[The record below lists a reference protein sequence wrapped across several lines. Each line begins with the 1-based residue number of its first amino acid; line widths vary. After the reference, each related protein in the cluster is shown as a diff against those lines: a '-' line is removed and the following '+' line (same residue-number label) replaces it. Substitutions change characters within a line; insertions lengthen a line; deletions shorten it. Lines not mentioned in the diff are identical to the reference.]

1 MKTIFPIIALFLLL
15 PLSSALTIQE
25 NSQNIDD
32 DAGGGI
38 GLVNSGFDGGQY
50 FQAQSSYILKKV
62 SVYQQ
67 YIGGG
72 DNISLDYE
80 VDIYRT
86 NASGSPIF
94 LLASNFTYTQTD
106 FYMEVDGLPKWR
118 NISFSDVQ
126 INAGEYYGIFF
137 FELETN
143 VITGLTWLH
152 DDNNDTYFDGSAVV
166 NSGVGTETNGSWWQT
181 KDTSFAYYYDF
192 AFIVYGESTS
202 QQSNPE
208 SFIVVLLRSLGTGIG
223 ILIHAITMPLV
234 ALILG
239 IAFVIGIIVFIEIL
253 ASHIISKIGK

>member
-25 NSQNIDD
+25 NSQNIDND
-32 DAGGGI
+32 GGGGI
-38 GLVNSGFDGGQY
+38 GLVNGGFDGGQY
-50 FQAQSSYILKKV
+50 FQAQSSYTLKKV
-62 SVYQQ
+62 SVYQWVQ
-67 YIGGG
+67 GGG
-72 DNISLDYE
+72 NPSLDYE
-80 VDIYRT
+80 ADIYRT
-86 NASGSPIF
+86 NATGSPIY
-94 LLASNFTYTQTD
+94 LLASNLTYSQNAFLIDDTPQ
-106 FYMEVDGLPKWR
+106 WR
-118 NISFSDVQ
+118 DISFADIQ
-126 INAGEYYGIFF
+126 INQGEYYGIFF

-143 VITGLTWLH
+143 TQTGLTWWH
-152 DDNNDTYFDGSAVV
+152 DNNNDTYLDGSAIV
-166 NSGVGTETNGSWWQT
+166 NTGTGGETNGSWWQT

-202 QQSNPE
+202 QQSNSE
-208 SFIVVLLRSLGTGIG
+208 SFIVMLLRSLGTGIG